1 MTTSTATAEAQKAID
16 DRGLLAA
23 SDVLVLRALELIGKR
38 IVRVDRSR
46 FRRMGVLEF
55 HEAHVLWQPE
65 EEMLEKSLATAWTF
79 VEQVVR
85 EHARADIDSRQV
97 VLILDRYVRDLVQG
111 MRAHDVT
118 ELRYRLEAFT

>member
-1 MTTSTATAEAQKAID
+1 MTTATATAEAQKAVD

-38 IVRVDRSR
+38 IVRVERSR
-46 FRRMGVLEF
+46 FGRMGDLGF
-55 HEAHVLWQPE
+55 HEVHVLWQPDQ
-65 EEMLEKSLATAWTF
+65 EMLEKSLAVAWTF

-85 EHARADIDSRQV
+85 EHARADIDARQV
-97 VLILDRYVRDLVQG
+97 VLVLDRYVRDLVQG
-111 MRAHDVT
+111 MRAHDVM